1 MYLRTFHN
9 CNFRNK
15 LAPLFCHKSMH
26 VLQALRC
33 FVFIGLSTHGFM
45 FINSEQYFFLVY
57 DDVEGESGQN
67 RLMVGSM
74 NGASKFTKGEGE
86 EEQLGGTIYTKN
98 LKNVI
103 MMPEKIV
110 EGKNNWLLMEK
121 NPCYE
126 EKDMGDNCERNF

>member
-1 MYLRTFHN
+1 
-9 CNFRNK
+9 
-15 LAPLFCHKSMH
+15 
-26 VLQALRC
+26 
-33 FVFIGLSTHGFM
+33 M

-110 EGKNNWLLMEK
+110 EGRNNWLLMEK